1 MEKPKCPVH
10 KTEMQFSTKNIDQG
24 EIVILL
30 GKVVR
35 NQFYYCSRCD
45 YRYSSDLGGYFD
57 AKDLPSS
64 RVTDKGPLSQR
75 K

>member
-10 KTEMQFSTKNIDQG
+10 KTEMQFSTKNLDLG
-24 EIVILL
+24 EIVILF
-30 GKVVR
+30 GKGVR
-35 NQFYYCSRCD
+35 NQFYYCPRCD

-57 AKDLPSS
+57 AKDLPGS
-64 RVTDKGPLSQR
+64 RVTDKGPLSQC

>member
-1 MEKPKCPVH
+1 MEKPMCPVH

-30 GKVVR
+30 GRVVR

-45 YRYSSDLGGYFD
+45 YRYSTDLGGYFD
-57 AKDLPSS
+57 AKDLRSS

>member
-1 MEKPKCPVH
+1 MEKPMCAAH
-10 KTEMQFSTKNIDQG
+10 KTEMQFSTKDIDQG

-57 AKDLPSS
+57 AKEFRSS
-64 RVTDKGPLSQR
+64 RVTHRGL
-75 K
+75 